1 LEESYPVVS
10 QNEEDR
16 ESTQCLLEWLKGQD
30 TSHCIWLACQFQ
42 KWADQILTMRET
54 SAAIAE
60 ANANLPK
67 KQPTVVIAMGN
78 GSPGIT
84 SSLLRNPGSGILWV
98 KKLSNATLQYI
109 NAKPFFTKNHQIN
122 LETMSDTF
130 TSVILNQNLL
140 NMLSLKPPT
149 REKILTPEFKQIFN
163 NILVRTW
170 MNWWTSVFTKRD
182 GSNSVLMTSDHTQ
195 IDDVDMMSEFI
206 IFNSVSGKLT
216 PYLSYF
222 WSEKWIEGDQIYSCT
237 YVVIGVKISKGMG
250 KDQKPFS
257 WIY

>member
-16 ESTQCLLEWLKGQD
+16 ESTKCLFEWLKGQD
-30 TSHCIWLACQFQ
+30 TSHCNWLACQFQ

-54 SAAIAE
+54 SAAIAD

-67 KQPTVVIAMGN
+67 KQPTVVIAIDN
-78 GSPGIT
+78 GSPSIS
-84 SSLLRNPGSGILWV
+84 SSLLRNPRSGILWV

-130 TSVILNQNLL
+130 TSVILNENLL

-182 GSNSVLMTSDHTQ
+182 GSNSVLMTSDHT
-195 IDDVDMMSEFI
+195 
-206 IFNSVSGKLT
+206 
-216 PYLSYF
+216 
-222 WSEKWIEGDQIYSCT
+222 
-237 YVVIGVKISKGMG
+237 
-250 KDQKPFS
+250 
-257 WIY
+257 